1 MTTINSMSP
10 LDKIM
15 IDQLRK
21 ISQEYELPSVDTIAD
36 RMQQLAEIDWREVDR
51 SIRFAGFLT

>member
-1 MTTINSMSP
+1 MSP